1 MEGSMGPIDK
11 SAKVYV
17 AGHGGLVG
25 SAIVR
30 RLTEAGYVNLITA
43 DHGALDLTDQS
54 AVREFF
60 EENQPDVV
68 FLCAAKVGGILAND
82 TYPAEF
88 IGINLMIETN
98 VIDAAY
104 CSGVSR
110 FVFMGTSCIYPRD
123 PQLPISEDALLTG
136 PLEPTNQWY
145 ALAKIAG
152 IKMVEAY
159 RRQYGFS
166 GISVM
171 PANLYGPGD
180 NFDYRDS
187 HVIPALIRKFH
198 DARESLAQTVTVWGT
213 GKPRREFLYVDDLAN
228 ATVFAMESYDSDRL
242 LNIGTGEDISIGD
255 LANLIGKIVGFE
267 GRLEF
272 DTTKPDGVE
281 RRILDTSTL
290 RNLDWSPKIG
300 LEEGLRRTYT
310 WFLENIETARLGTFA
325 S

>member
-1 MEGSMGPIDK
+1 MGPIDR

-25 SAIVR
+25 RAIVR
-30 RLTEAGYVNLITA
+30 HLAGAGYGNLITA

-54 AVREFF
+54 AVRRFF
-60 EENQPDVV
+60 EAERPDVV

-104 CSGVSR
+104 RSGVSR
-110 FVFMGTSCIYPRD
+110 FIFMGTSCIYPRD
-123 PQLPISEDALLTG
+123 PELPISEDALLTG

-145 ALAKIAG
+145 AVAKIAG

-159 RRQYGFS
+159 RRQYGFD

-180 NFDYRDS
+180 NFDYQDS

-198 DARESLAQTVTVWGT
+198 EAKQAAAPAVTVWGT
-213 GKPRREFLYVDDLAN
+213 GKPRREFLYVDDLAD

-242 LNIGTGEDISIGD
+242 INIGTGEDISIGD
-255 LANLIGKIVGFE
+255 LAKLVGKIVGFD
-267 GRLEF
+267 GGVEF
-272 DTTKPDGVE
+272 DTGKPDGVE
-281 RRILDTSTL
+281 RRILDSSTL
-290 RNLDWSPKIG
+290 RDLGWAPKTG
-300 LEEGLRRTYT
+300 LEEGLRRTYA
-310 WFLENIETARLGTFA
+310 WFVEHIESARLGA
-325 S
+325 